1 MPLSVTIDMPKG
13 EASLAHP
20 PEASAAE
27 ANAAGIVPAHSV
39 FRLIFPFPEE
49 PGLEQQGVTPEE
61 VVHTFGGLMLKVH
74 YDVAGKEKAFMH
86 YLSPAMLK
94 EQLSEIEASA
104 KGS

>member
-1 MPLSVTIDMPKG
+1 
-13 EASLAHP
+13 
-20 PEASAAE
+20 
-27 ANAAGIVPAHSV
+27 
-39 FRLIFPFPEE
+39 
-49 PGLEQQGVTPEE
+49 VTPEE